1 MGFTSNLATLGP
13 RLMKQHF
20 RGSESAGFR
29 ESLCLVFAVCSW
41 ASYLTSLGLSF
52 CVDKMGRKQPVKQ
65 FLLPKDVEQ
74 GVVQSPGL

>member
-1 MGFTSNLATLGP
+1 
-13 RLMKQHF
+13 MKQHF
-20 RGSESAGFR
+20 RGSESARFR

-41 ASYLTSLGLSF
+41 ASYLTSLGISF
-52 CVDKMGRKQPVKQ
+52 CVHKMGRKQPVKQ